1 LTATAIADRVRW
13 QLDGWLSGT
22 AWRPDASGSRADARG
37 SAVGGAEGWAARRS
51 AVGGIRQGRPT
62 AGILRLRL
70 VPEGVLAHV
79 GLQAALWGDAGE
91 GRERAH
97 RAFSRVQGMLGPD
110 AVVTAV
116 AGTGRAPS
124 AVVRWVPWGDE
135 RVPPPTAPWP
145 GRLSPPAPASVL
157 PESLPAVVYDTTGAP
172 VTVSARLAVSAP
184 PAWLAIGTAGP
195 VEITTWAGP
204 WPVDER
210 WWAAVEARR
219 QARFEVCL
227 VDGRALLLTLGA
239 GRWQVEAIYD

>member
-1 LTATAIADRVRW
+1 MGR
-13 QLDGWLSGT
+13 
-22 AWRPDASGSRADARG
+22 
-37 SAVGGAEGWAARRS
+37 
-51 AVGGIRQGRPT
+51 GRPT

-79 GLQAALWGDAGE
+79 GLQPALWGDAGE

-116 AGTGRAPS
+116 VGTGRAPS
-124 AVVRWVPWGDE
+124 AMVRWVPWGDE
-135 RVPPPTAPWP
+135 RTVRRFRGASAEKSTSAAAPDERPPTEPWP
-145 GRLSPPAPASVL
+145 GRLSAPSPASVL
-157 PESLPAVVYDTTGAP
+157 PELLPAVVYDTTGAP
-172 VTVSARLAVSAP
+172 VTVSARLAVSAS

-227 VDGRALLLTLGA
+227 VDGRALLLSLRA